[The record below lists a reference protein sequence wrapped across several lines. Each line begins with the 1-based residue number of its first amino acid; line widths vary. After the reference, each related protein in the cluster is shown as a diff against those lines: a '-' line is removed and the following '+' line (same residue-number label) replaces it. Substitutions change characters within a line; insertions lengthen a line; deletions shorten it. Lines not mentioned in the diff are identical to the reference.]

1 MCPEIVLWV
10 VVPRDEIFGG
20 REEHRL
26 PLSGRRAHSRG
37 LLEFL
42 SAKQLY
48 IL

>member
-10 VVPRDEIFGG
+10 VVPRDEILGG

-26 PLSGRRAHSRG
+26 PLSGRREHSRG